1 MYVGTFVQ
9 NTASAFSFYW
19 PVTIYYEDTDAGG
32 VVYHS
37 NYLKFF
43 ERARTEMLRAV
54 GVSQQTL
61 LQQNIGFVLRHV
73 DIDFLQAARLDD
85 MLTVKTVISALKK
98 ASLLFCQE
106 LVNPEG
112 KVLCKAI
119 VKVACID
126 NKNMR
131 PKAMPQSIILEL
143 THSDC

>member
-1 MYVGTFVQ
+1 MQ
-9 NTASAFSFYW
+9 NTASAFHW

-61 LQQNIGFVLRHV
+61 LQQNIGFVVRHV

-85 MLTVKTVISALKK
+85 MLTINTVISALKK
-98 ASLLFCQE
+98 ASLIFCQE

-126 NKNMR
+126 NQNMR

>member
-1 MYVGTFVQ
+1 MQ
-9 NTASAFSFYW
+9 NTASAFHW

-54 GVSQQTL
+54 GVSQQTF
-61 LQQNIGFVLRHV
+61 LQQNIGFVVRHV

-85 MLTVKTVISALKK
+85 MLTINTVISALKK
-98 ASLLFCQE
+98 ASLIFCQE

-126 NKNMR
+126 NQNMR

>member
-1 MYVGTFVQ
+1 MQ
-9 NTASAFSFYW
+9 NTASAFHW

-61 LQQNIGFVLRHV
+61 LQQNIGFVVRHV

-85 MLTVKTVISALKK
+85 MLAINTVILALKK
-98 ASLLFCQE
+98 ASLIFCQE

-126 NKNMR
+126 NQNMR